1 MVPRHTQDRRVD
13 PLDKVMRL
21 LELAPPRALRE
32 IAGYGDD
39 IGVQFV
45 HTREQRF
52 QQVGSILAKV

>member
-1 MVPRHTQDRRVD
+1 
-13 PLDKVMRL
+13 MRF

-32 IAGYGDD
+32 IARDGDD